1 MNASFRAPASYVNDL
16 RTLVAVGLVVVVACK
31 PLPPPPVVAFHGDT
45 EAGVRGTVTAMLIV
59 GAAGQIL
66 GGGGAGVALRLEHQ
80 QTDRTT
86 LGLELTGGS
95 GSVDDRERRWLGA
108 VRGYGRTQLPTRVV
122 AATYGLGLSV
132 MDVGLVTLSAHGGA
146 VTSYPNDYL
155 APFFGA
161 GFATAIPLRRGRPW
175 GKTAEDY
182 DFCFHCSEPPPK
194 RTPLRSSSATPVRA
208 DLFLYLDIGAATR
221 FGGTDNQL
229 SFDITGM
236 IPWRADEGV
245 VAFSMADAQRFVP

>member
-1 MNASFRAPASYVNDL
+1 MNASFRAPTSYRSGL
-16 RTLVAVGLVVVVACK
+16 RTLLVVGLVVVACK

-86 LGLELTGGS
+86 LGIELTGGS
-95 GSVDDRERRWLGA
+95 GSEDDSERVWLGA
-108 VRGYGRTQLPTRVV
+108 VRGYGRTQLPTRFV

-146 VTSYPNDYL
+146 MTSYPNDYL

-175 GKTAEDY
+175 GKAAEDH
-182 DFCFHCSEPPPK
+182 DFCFHCAEPPK
-194 RTPLRSSSATPVRA
+194 RSPLRTSSAAPVRA
-208 DLFLYLDIGAATR
+208 DVFLYLDVGAATR

-229 SFDITGM
+229 SFDIAGM